1 MLFHEVEPKFNIVFI
16 LNEMFMG
23 RLLLRVDDL
32 TKKFGALEALS
43 NISFEVKERECLGII
58 GPNGAGKTT
67 LFNVVSGFMKP
78 TSGGIEFDGKDVVGK
93 RPHELVKLGLCRTFQ
108 VIRVF
113 KNLTVLEN
121 FSAITERGEEL
132 LKELELLEKR
142 DYLAKDL
149 SQGDLRRLN
158 IGMALATNPKL
169 LLLDEPFSGLS
180 PKEGAELGTIIERL
194 KAKSMTMILIEHK
207 LRELFGHVQ
216 RTLVLNYG
224 RLIFEGTPEEL
235 VKDEKVIK
243 AYLGVGYEST

>member
-1 MLFHEVEPKFNIVFI
+1 
-16 LNEMFMG
+16 MG
-23 RLLLRVDDL
+23 SLILRVENL
-32 TKKFGALEALS
+32 TKKFGEVEAL
-43 NISFEVKERECLGII
+43 NNVSFEVENQECLGII

-78 TSGGIEFDGKDVVGK
+78 TFGNIEFEGRNIIGNK
-93 RPHELVKLGLCRTFQ
+93 PHELVKLGLCRTFQ

-121 FSAITERGEEL
+121 VSVITEGGEEL
-132 LKELELLEKR
+132 LKELGLLEKQ

-149 SQGDLRRLN
+149 PQGDLRRLN

-180 PKEGAELGTIIERL
+180 PKEGAELGIIIEKL
-194 KAKSMTMILIEHK
+194 KTKKMTMILIEHK
-207 LRELFGHVQ
+207 LRELFSHVK

-224 RLIFEGTPEEL
+224 RLICEGTPEEII
-235 VKDEKVIK
+235 KDEKVIK
-243 AYLGVGYEST
+243 AYLGVDYEST